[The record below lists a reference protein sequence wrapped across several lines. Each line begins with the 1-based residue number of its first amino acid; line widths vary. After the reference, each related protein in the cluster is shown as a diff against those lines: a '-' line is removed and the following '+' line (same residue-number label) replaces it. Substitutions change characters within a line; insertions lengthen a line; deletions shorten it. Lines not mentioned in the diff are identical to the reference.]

1 MIIIFLVWSAK
12 INIAQNLTLARI
24 ASYYI
29 LLLHQISTIKITHF
43 SVSVFQFVHCKSLS
57 IVFRAP
63 FVFDDYCYNI
73 QIVSDRIREIIAEQL
88 EEDFN
93 MIQLLSSLILMGTN
107 LSDFWIIF
115 ISIHT
120 MHSYGASRRIRD
132 FVLNLFIYEKSI
144 FSGLSQGED
153 FTRI

>member
-1 MIIIFLVWSAK
+1 M
-12 INIAQNLTLARI
+12 
-24 ASYYI
+24 
-29 LLLHQISTIKITHF
+29 
-43 SVSVFQFVHCKSLS
+43 
-57 IVFRAP
+57 FRAP

-132 FVLNLFIYEKSI
+132 FVLNLFIYKN
-144 FSGLSQGED
+144 
-153 FTRI
+153 